1 MNVEEPCKKRGWNV
15 PKWLQMS
22 RKEVLWSFVIVTVIG
37 GAIASIAGT
46 LILDWFKSP
55 PSIPQQIR
63 ELHNPSPPFTT
74 HFWIDAPG
82 KTVFYQNDRVTLF
95 YKVTNFR
102 KDKPLYFTLLNISPQ
117 GIVNQLLSQK
127 EIKAGQEYTSPEQLP
142 AENLVQL
149 DTQPQIIDTQRFD
162 TQRLGLETV
171 GQEYFK
177 VIVTSKRIDWEEF
190 LKRIQEKVQPV
201 SLWATSEL
209 TVDVKPIS
217 KNQ

>member
-1 MNVEEPCKKRGWNV
+1 MNVEETCKKRGWNISA
-15 PKWLQMS
+15 WLQKYYKWILS
-22 RKEVLWSFVIVTVIG
+22 LFGAVAVIANVTG
-37 GAIASIAGT
+37 GIVMNFIENWLNSA
-46 LILDWFKSP
+46 

-63 ELHNPSPPFTT
+63 ELHNPSPPFTA

-82 KTVFYQNDRVTLF
+82 KTVFYQNEQVTLF

-102 KDKPLYFTLLNISPQ
+102 KDIPLYFTLLNISPQ

-149 DTQPQIIDTQRFD
+149 DTQPQIIDTQR
-162 TQRLGLETV
+162 LGLETV

-177 VIVTSKRIDWEEF
+177 AIVTSERIDWEEF

-201 SLWATSEL
+201 SLWTTSEL

>member
-1 MNVEEPCKKRGWNV
+1 M
-15 PKWLQMS
+15 
-22 RKEVLWSFVIVTVIG
+22 
-37 GAIASIAGT
+37 
-46 LILDWFKSP
+46 
-55 PSIPQQIR
+55 
-63 ELHNPSPPFTT
+63 
-74 HFWIDAPG
+74 
-82 KTVFYQNDRVTLF
+82 
-95 YKVTNFR
+95 
-102 KDKPLYFTLLNISPQ
+102 
-117 GIVNQLLSQK
+117 NQLLSQK

-209 TVDVKPIS
+209 TVDVKPMS

>member
-1 MNVEEPCKKRGWNV
+1 MSVAQKCQNVTT
-15 PKWLQMS
+15 WLVQIF
-22 RKEVLWSFVIVTVIG
+22 RKESLRSIIGGVIIGVVVTVI
-37 GAIASIAGT
+37 ANWIQ
-46 LILDWFKSP
+46 SP

-63 ELHNPSPPFTT
+63 KLNNPSPPFTA

-82 KTVFYQNDRVTLF
+82 KTVFHQEDRVTLF
-95 YKVTNFR
+95 YKVTGFR
-102 KDKPLYFTLLNISPQ
+102 KDELLYFTLLNISPE

-142 AENLVQL
+142 AGDSLG
-149 DTQPQIIDTQRFD
+149 IK
-162 TQRLGLETV
+162 TQRLALETI

-177 VIVTSKRIDWEEF
+177 AIVTSERIDWEEL

>member
-1 MNVEEPCKKRGWNV
+1 MNVEEKCQKRGWNIFH
-15 PKWLQMS
+15 WLRMS
-22 RKEVLWSFVIVTVIG
+22 RKEVLWSFLMVTIIG
-37 GAIASIAGT
+37 GATGNYLA
-46 LILDWFKSP
+46 DWLKSP
-55 PSIPQQIR
+55 PSISQQIHQ
-63 ELHNPSPPFTT
+63 LNNPSPPFTA

-117 GIVNQLLSQK
+117 GIVNQLLSQEK
-127 EIKAGQEYTSPEQLP
+127 IKAGQEYTSPEQLP
-142 AENLVQL
+142 AGDAVPFQS
-149 DTQPQIIDTQRFD
+149 IDTQRL
-162 TQRLGLETV
+162 TLNTV
-171 GQEYFK
+171 GKEYFK
-177 VIVTSKRIDWEEF
+177 AIVTLEPVQWEDL